1 MELSRQD
8 VSCLLKRLV
17 DTHGNQSNL
26 AAAWCIFSEA
36 NFVSI
41 QDAMDLISGRY
52 SINQNSPSP
61 FHLNSFESLSVSIS
75 LLKISL
81 ENFPVGIYDCLISHG
96 LSS

>member
-1 MELSRQD
+1 M
-8 VSCLLKRLV
+8 
-17 DTHGNQSNL
+17 T
-26 AAAWCIFSEA
+26 AAWCIFSEA

-52 SINQNSPSP
+52 SINKNSPSP

-75 LLKISL
+75 LLLKILS
-81 ENFPVGIYDCLISHG
+81 ENFPVGIYNCLISHG